1 MARGIEAFKSANG
14 LLSQL
19 ITVCAGLLTFTVTFV
34 DKFKPAAVGSALS
47 VPCSLKLC
55 WILLVLTVVFGFWAL
70 AAISG
75 TINSIETEKTLRP
88 GYSNINI
95 PTGLMLLCFLGSI
108 IALAVA
114 GFQVA
119 G

>member
-1 MARGIEAFKSANG
+1 MGRGIEAFKSGNG

-34 DKFKPAAVGSALS
+34 DKFKPAAAGSALS
-47 VPCSLKLC
+47 VPYSLKLC

-70 AAISG
+70 AAITG
-75 TINSIETEKTLRP
+75 TINSIETEKTQS
-88 GYSNINI
+88 GYANINI
-95 PTGLMLLCFLGSI
+95 PTGLMLLCFLGAI